1 MIENPMNNATQS
13 APGELPHN
21 QTLESVAL
29 AGAAAIQRLIAERNT
44 YYQQATNQQRDLV
57 ALRAINEDL
66 KRRIVLIRERYVGVG
81 RTILAQ
87 LEQLDQTT
95 REAMGVN
102 PAQASDANVLT
113 LGDRLKHKDAEPWG
127 GHREPA

>member
-1 MIENPMNNATQS
+1 MIENPMHGTTQS

-66 KRRIVLIRERYVGVG
+66 RRRIVLIRERYVGVG

-102 PAQASDANVLT
+102 AAQASDANVLT
-113 LGDRLKHKDAEPWG
+113 LGDRLKHKDAEAWG